1 MLHQDLTQEHQHH
14 LRITSY
20 KRYKA
25 KAIRG
30 CVEKRNMGVHS
41 YDRVRDAV
49 EDRVESSED
58 RLHDCDWVP
67 EIAVRPGPEATGG
80 YRGC

>member
-1 MLHQDLTQEHQHH
+1 MLHQDLTQEHQDH
-14 LRITSY
+14 LKID
-20 KRYKA
+20 KVKKYKA

-41 YDRVRDAV
+41 YDRVRDAI

-58 RLHDCDWVP
+58 R
-67 EIAVRPGPEATGG
+67 
-80 YRGC
+80 